1 MSRGPGRGANEKAGG
16 TNLLDDAAKETTDPG
31 TPWAVRDGAVG
42 VLDLGVECRGLLD
55 GLVAV
60 GGRGGPVGLGRRLL
74 GEGLLEVVVGDVHGV
89 WRSCPRLSG
98 DGRWMVMGSNSESVP
113 AAVGEYGGVGV
124 FAHGSQ
130 CRHISL
136 MDGLFKVGCPMLP
149 EPTTAPA
156 IFEEVRACGGGVP
169 GHWTRTG
176 QDLLSRAGIVGT
188 TLGAEIRLQMD
199 TGH

>member
-1 MSRGPGRGANEKAGG
+1 MGG
-16 TNLLDDAAKETTDPG
+16 D
-31 TPWAVRDGAVG
+31 
-42 VLDLGVECRGLLD
+42 
-55 GLVAV
+55 
-60 GGRGGPVGLGRRLL
+60 
-74 GEGLLEVVVGDVHGV
+74 
-89 WRSCPRLSG
+89 
-98 DGRWMVMGSNSESVP
+98 GSNSESVS

-124 FAHGSQ
+124 FAHGSR

-136 MDGLFKVGCPMLP
+136 MDGLFKVGCPMLA

-156 IFEEVRACGGGVP
+156 IFEEVRACGGGVASVA

-199 TGH
+199 TGYLKKWLVAEGQCMSSW